1 LIPLREAR
9 PHKELCQTLSVI
21 VVGLEQHQVPLDV
34 LEKVAITEDD
44 LGKVVAGLR
53 DRANLAEVVVLS
65 TCMRTE
71 LYAVVDR
78 FHEGVTDLQE
88 LLAAMAG
95 APVDTFDESWT
106 VLFDDAVAG
115 HLFEVAAGLR
125 SSVLGE
131 TEVLGQVRRALERAE
146 AEHASGPV
154 LSGLFRHAVATGRH
168 VRSTTAIAQGTTS
181 LSHVAVELAA
191 SRMEGSLAGRHVVV
205 VGAGEMGEG
214 MVGALGG
221 RADPAQVV
229 VANRTIERAS
239 ALAARVGGEG
249 VGLDG
254 LADALSAADVVFVS
268 TAAALPVLDPEL
280 LGPAAAA
287 RAAGR
292 RAPLVIIDLGV
303 PRNVDPAVA
312 DITGID
318 LLDMDD
324 LTEHAERAMAGRR
337 AELSAAQTIVAEEVE
352 RYRAEERAR
361 GAAPVVSSLRA
372 RVEELRRSELE
383 RHRARR
389 AELDER
395 QWQEV
400 DSVVRDV
407 LAKLLHHP
415 TVAVKEAAG
424 TPRGERLV
432 EALRTLFDL

>member
-1 LIPLREAR
+1 M
-9 PHKELCQTLSVI
+9 SVI

-34 LEKVAITEDD
+34 LERVAIPEDH

-71 LYAVVDR
+71 LYAVVER

-88 LLAAMAG
+88 LLAGMAG
-95 APVDTFDESWT
+95 TSVDSLDGHWT
-106 VLFDDAVAG
+106 LFFDDAVTT

-154 LSGLFRHAVATGRH
+154 LAGLFRHAVQTGRH

-191 SRMEGSLAGRHVVV
+191 SRLGGTLAGRHVLV

-214 MVGALGG
+214 MVDALGG
-221 RADPAQVV
+221 HPDLAQVV
-229 VANRTIERAS
+229 VANRTVGRAS
-239 ALAARVGGEG
+239 ALAARVGGNG
-249 VGLDG
+249 VGLAG
-254 LADALSAADVVFVS
+254 LPDALAAAEVVFVS
-268 TAAALPVLDPEL
+268 TGASLPVLDPEL
-280 LGPAAAA
+280 LAPASGA
-287 RAAGR
+287 RRSVTG
-292 RAPLVIIDLGV
+292 RAPLIVVDLGV
-303 PRNVDPAVA
+303 PRNVDPAVGG
-312 DITGID
+312 IPGID

-324 LTEHAERAMAGRR
+324 LTEHAERALAGRR
-337 AELSAAQTIVAEEVE
+337 SELAAAQEIVRQEVE
-352 RYRAEERAR
+352 HFRADERAR

-372 RVEELRRSELE
+372 RMEELRRTELE
-383 RHRARR
+383 RHRGRLSQ
-389 AELDER
+389 LDDE

-400 DSVVRDV
+400 DSVVRAV
-407 LAKLLHHP
+407 LAKLLHQP

>member
-1 LIPLREAR
+1 
-9 PHKELCQTLSVI
+9 LSVI

-34 LEKVAITEDD
+34 LERVAIPEDH

-71 LYAVVDR
+71 LYAVVER

-88 LLAAMAG
+88 FLAGMAG
-95 APVDTFDESWT
+95 TPAESLDGRWT
-106 VLFDDAVAG
+106 VHFDDAVTT

-146 AEHASGPV
+146 TEHASGPV
-154 LSGLFRHAVATGRH
+154 LAGLFRHAVQTGRH

-191 SRMEGSLAGRHVVV
+191 SRLGGTLAGRHVLV

-214 MVGALGG
+214 MVDALSGHS
-221 RADPAQVV
+221 DLAQVV
-229 VANRTIERAS
+229 VANRTVGRAS
-239 ALAARVGGEG
+239 ALAARVGGNG
-249 VGLDG
+249 VGLPG
-254 LADALSAADVVFVS
+254 LVDALAAADVVFVS
-268 TAAALPVLDPEL
+268 TGAALPVLDPEQL
-280 LGPAAAA
+280 APVSGA
-287 RAAGR
+287 RRNVTGG
-292 RAPLVIIDLGV
+292 APLIVIDLGV
-303 PRNVDPAVA
+303 PRNVDPAVGGVS
-312 DITGID
+312 GID

-324 LTEHAERAMAGRR
+324 LTEHAERALAGRR
-337 AELSAAQTIVAEEVE
+337 SELAEAQEIVRQEVE
-352 RYRAEERAR
+352 RYRADERAR

-372 RVEELRRSELE
+372 RMEELRRSELE
-383 RHRARR
+383 RHRGRLS
-389 AELDER
+389 ELDER

-400 DSVVRDV
+400 DSVVRAV
-407 LAKLLHHP
+407 LAKLLHQP

>member
-1 LIPLREAR
+1 M
-9 PHKELCQTLSVI
+9 
-21 VVGLEQHQVPLDV
+21 
-34 LEKVAITEDD
+34 
-44 LGKVVAGLR
+44 
-53 DRANLAEVVVLS
+53 LS

-71 LYAVVDR
+71 LYAVVER

-88 LLAAMAG
+88 FLAGMA
-95 APVDTFDESWT
+95 ATPVDTLDGRWT
-106 VLFDDAVAG
+106 VFFDDAVTG

-131 TEVLGQVRRALERAE
+131 TEVLGQVRRALERAQ

-154 LSGLFRHAVATGRH
+154 LSALFRHAVQAGRH

-191 SRMEGSLAGRHVVV
+191 SRLGGSLAGRHVVV

-214 MVGALGG
+214 MVQALGG
-221 RADPAQVV
+221 HGDLAQLV
-229 VANRTIERAS
+229 VANRTVGRAS
-239 ALAARVGGEG
+239 TLAAQVGGTG
-249 VGLDG
+249 VGLAG
-254 LADALSAADVVFVS
+254 LGDALGSADVVFVS
-268 TAAALPVLDPEL
+268 TAASQPVLDVEL
-280 LGPAAAA
+280 LGPAAGA
-287 RAAGR
+287 RGATAG
-292 RAPLVIIDLGV
+292 RAPLVVVDLGV
-303 PRNVDPAVA
+303 PRNVDPALGAVP
-312 DITGID
+312 GID

-337 AELSAAQTIVAEEVE
+337 AEMSAAQEIVTQEVE

-361 GAAPVVSSLRA
+361 GAAPVVSALRS
-372 RVEELRRSELE
+372 RIDELRHAELE
-383 RHRARR
+383 RHRGRLS
-389 AELDER
+389 ELDER

-407 LAKLLHHP
+407 LAKLLHQP

>member
-1 LIPLREAR
+1 MVR
-9 PHKELCQTLSVI
+9 PRKELCKRLSVI
-21 VVGLEQHQVPLDV
+21 VVGLEQRQVPLDV
-34 LEKVAITEDD
+34 LERVAIAEDD

-71 LYAVVDR
+71 VYAVVER

-88 LLAAMAG
+88 FLATMAG
-95 APVDTFDESWT
+95 TPVEALESRWT
-106 VLFDDAVAG
+106 VFFDDAVAG

-131 TEVLGQVRRALERAE
+131 TEVLGQVRRALERAH

-154 LSGLFRHAVATGRH
+154 LSALFRHAVQAGRH
-168 VRSTTAIAQGTTS
+168 VRSTTAIAQGSTS

-191 SRMEGSLAGRHVVV
+191 SRLGGSLAGRHVVV

-214 MVGALGG
+214 MVDALGG
-221 RADPAQVV
+221 HGDLAQVV
-229 VANRTIERAS
+229 VANRTVGRAS
-239 ALAARVGGEG
+239 TLAARVGGNG
-249 VGLDG
+249 VGLAG
-254 LADALSAADVVFVS
+254 LGDALATADVVFVS
-268 TAAALPVLDPEL
+268 TGASLPVLDAEL
-280 LGPAAAA
+280 LAPALGA
-287 RAAGR
+287 RPATTG
-292 RAPLVIIDLGV
+292 RAPLVVVDLGV

-312 DITGID
+312 GISGID

-324 LTEHAERAMAGRR
+324 LTGHAERAMEGRR
-337 AELSAAQTIVAEEVE
+337 AELSAAQEIVTQEVE

-361 GAAPVVSSLRA
+361 GAAPVVSALRA

-383 RHRARR
+383 RHRSRLS
-389 AELDER
+389 ELDER
-395 QWQEV
+395 EWREV
-400 DSVVRDV
+400 DSVVHDV

>member
-1 LIPLREAR
+1 
-9 PHKELCQTLSVI
+9 LSVI

-34 LEKVAITEDD
+34 LERVAISEED
-44 LGKVVAGLR
+44 LGKVVSGLR

-71 LYAVVDR
+71 LYAVVER

-88 LLAAMAG
+88 FLAGMAG
-95 APVDTFDESWT
+95 TTTDTLDGHWT
-106 VLFDDAVAG
+106 VFFDDAVVG

-131 TEVLGQVRRALERAE
+131 TEVLGQVRRALERAR
-146 AEHASGPV
+146 AEHGCGPV
-154 LSGLFRHAVATGRH
+154 LSGLFRHAVQAGRH
-168 VRSTTAIAQGTTS
+168 VRSTTAIAQGSTS
-181 LSHVAVELAA
+181 LSQVAVELAS
-191 SRMEGSLAGRHVVV
+191 SRLGGSLSGRHVVV

-214 MVGALGG
+214 MVQALAGHG
-221 RADPAQVV
+221 DLAQVV
-229 VANRTIERAS
+229 VANRTVGRAS
-239 ALAARVGGEG
+239 ALAGTVGGNG

-254 LADALSAADVVFVS
+254 LADALAGADVVFV
-268 TAAALPVLDPEL
+268 TTGAALPVLDVAL
-280 LGPAAAA
+280 LGPASGA
-287 RAAGR
+287 RTATTGL
-292 RAPLVIIDLGV
+292 APLVVVDLGV

-312 DITGID
+312 GISGID

-324 LTEHAERAMAGRR
+324 LTEHAERALSSRR
-337 AELSAAQTIVAEEVE
+337 AELTAARQIVGQEVE

-372 RVEELRRSELE
+372 RVEELRRAELE
-383 RHRARR
+383 RHRGRL

-395 QWQEV
+395 QWHEV

>member
-1 LIPLREAR
+1 
-9 PHKELCQTLSVI
+9 
-21 VVGLEQHQVPLDV
+21 
-34 LEKVAITEDD
+34 
-44 LGKVVAGLR
+44 
-53 DRANLAEVVVLS
+53 
-65 TCMRTE
+65 
-71 LYAVVDR
+71 
-78 FHEGVTDLQE
+78 
-88 LLAAMAG
+88 MAG
-95 APVDTFDESWT
+95 TTLDTLDERWT
-106 VLFDDAVAG
+106 VFFDDAVTG

-131 TEVLGQVRRALERAE
+131 TEVLGQVRRALERAQ

-154 LSGLFRHAVATGRH
+154 LSGLFRHAVQAGRH
-168 VRSTTAIAQGTTS
+168 VRSTTAIAQGSTS

-191 SRMEGSLAGRHVVV
+191 SRLGRLAR
-205 VGAGEMGEG
+205 
-214 MVGALGG
+214 
-221 RADPAQVV
+221 R
-229 VANRTIERAS
+229 
-239 ALAARVGGEG
+239 AARGRGRCGG
-249 VGLDG
+249 DG
-254 LADALSAADVVFVS
+254 RGHGATPWAVTATSPRSWWPTARSGGPRRWRHEWGAPAWVWTASPTRWPPADVVFVS
-268 TAAALPVLDPEL
+268 TGAALPVLD
-280 LGPAAAA
+280 
-287 RAAGR
+287 R
-292 RAPLVIIDLGV
+292 RAPRARQRRARRPRPALAPLVVIDLGV

-312 DITGID
+312 DISGID

-324 LTEHAERAMAGRR
+324 LTEHAERALAGRR
-337 AELSAAQTIVAEEVE
+337 AELSAAQEIVGQEVE

-372 RVEELRRSELE
+372 RVEDLRRSELE
-383 RHRARR
+383 RHRGRL

>member
-1 LIPLREAR
+1 
-9 PHKELCQTLSVI
+9 LSVI
-21 VVGLEQHQVPLDV
+21 VVGLEQPKVPLDV
-34 LEKVAITEDD
+34 LEKVAIAEDD

-88 LLAAMAG
+88 FLAGMAG

-131 TEVLGQVRRALERAE
+131 TEVLGQVRRALERAD

-154 LSGLFRHAVATGRH
+154 LSALFRHAVLTGRH

-181 LSHVAVELAA
+181 LSHVAVEVAV
-191 SRMEGSLAGRHVVV
+191 SKMGGSLAGRHVVV
-205 VGAGEMGEG
+205 VGAGQMGDG
-214 MVGALGG
+214 VVAALGG
-221 RADPAQVV
+221 RGDLAQVV
-229 VANRTIERAS
+229 VANRTVDRAS
-239 ALAARVGGEG
+239 ALAARVGGNG

-254 LADALSAADVVFVS
+254 LAAALGPADVVFVS

-280 LGPAAAA
+280 LGPVGAA
-287 RAAGR
+287 RAVAAGG
-292 RAPLVIIDLGV
+292 APLVIVDLGV

-312 DITGID
+312 RLSGID

-337 AELSAAQTIVAEEVE
+337 AELSAAMGIVAEEVE
-352 RYRAEERAR
+352 RYRSEERAR

-372 RVEELRRSELE
+372 RMEELRRSELD
-383 RHRARR
+383 RHRARLS
-389 AELDER
+389 ELDER
-395 QWQEV
+395 QWHEV

>member
-1 LIPLREAR
+1 M
-9 PHKELCQTLSVI
+9 SVI

-34 LEKVAITEDD
+34 LERVAISEDD

-71 LYAVVDR
+71 VYAVVER

-88 LLAAMAG
+88 FLAAMAG
-95 APVDTFDESWT
+95 TSVDTLDDRWT
-106 VLFDDAVAG
+106 VLFDDSVTG

-131 TEVLGQVRRALERAE
+131 TEVLGQVRRALERAQ

-154 LSGLFRHAVATGRH
+154 LSGLFRHAVQAGRH
-168 VRSTTAIAQGTTS
+168 VRSTTAIAQGATS

-191 SRMEGSLAGRHVVV
+191 SKLGGSLAGRHVVV

-214 MVGALGG
+214 MVDALGG
-221 RADPAQVV
+221 HGDLAQVV
-229 VANRTIERAS
+229 VANRTVGRAS
-239 ALAARVGGEG
+239 ALAARVGGNG

-254 LADALSAADVVFVS
+254 LAEALTPADVVFVS
-268 TAAALPVLDPEL
+268 TGAALPVLDSGL
-280 LGPAAAA
+280 LEAASGG
-287 RAAGR
+287 RADTAGV
-292 RAPLVIIDLGV
+292 APLVVIDLGV

-312 DITGID
+312 DISGID

-324 LTEHAERAMAGRR
+324 LTEHAERALAGRR
-337 AELSAAQTIVAEEVE
+337 AELSAAQEIVRQEVE

-383 RHRARR
+383 RHRGRLAD
-389 AELDER
+389 LDER
-395 QWQEV
+395 QWREV
-400 DSVVRDV
+400 DSVVHDV

>member
-1 LIPLREAR
+1 MDYLR
-9 PHKELCQTLSVI
+9 KELCETLSVI

-34 LEKVAITEDD
+34 LERVAISEED

-71 LYAVVDR
+71 VYAVVER
-78 FHEGVTDLQE
+78 FHEGVADLQE
-88 LLAAMAG
+88 FLATMAG
-95 APVDTFDESWT
+95 TSLDTLEDRWT
-106 VLFDDAVAG
+106 VLFDDTVTG

-131 TEVLGQVRRALERAE
+131 TEVLGQVRRALERAQ

-154 LSGLFRHAVATGRH
+154 LSGLFRHAVQAGRH

-191 SRMEGSLAGRHVVV
+191 SRLGGSLAGRHVVV

-214 MVGALGG
+214 MVDALGG
-221 RADPAQVV
+221 HGDIAQVV
-229 VANRTIERAS
+229 VANRTVGRAS
-239 ALAARVGGEG
+239 ALAARVGGNG
-249 VGLDG
+249 VGLDD
-254 LADALSAADVVFVS
+254 LADALTPADVVFVS
-268 TAAALPVLDPEL
+268 TGASLPVVDSGL
-280 LGPAAAA
+280 LGAASGA
-287 RAAGR
+287 RADTAGV
-292 RAPLVIIDLGV
+292 APLVVIDLGV

-312 DITGID
+312 GISGID

-324 LTEHAERAMAGRR
+324 LTEHAERALAGRR
-337 AELSAAQTIVAEEVE
+337 SELSAAQEIVREEVE

-383 RHRARR
+383 RHRGRLAD
-389 AELDER
+389 LDER

-432 EALRTLFDL
+432 EALRALFDL

>member
-1 LIPLREAR
+1 
-9 PHKELCQTLSVI
+9 LSVI

-34 LEKVAITEDD
+34 LERVAIPEDH

-71 LYAVVDR
+71 LYAVVER

-88 LLAAMAG
+88 FLAGMAG
-95 APVDTFDESWT
+95 TPAESLDGRWT
-106 VLFDDAVAG
+106 VHFDDAVTT

-154 LSGLFRHAVATGRH
+154 LAGLFRHAVQTGRH

-191 SRMEGSLAGRHVVV
+191 SRLGGTLAGRHVLV

-214 MVGALGG
+214 MVDALSGHP
-221 RADPAQVV
+221 DLAQVV
-229 VANRTIERAS
+229 VANRTVGRAS
-239 ALAARVGGEG
+239 ALAARVGGNG
-249 VGLDG
+249 VGLPG
-254 LADALSAADVVFVS
+254 LADALAAADVVFVS
-268 TAAALPVLDPEL
+268 TGAALPVLDPEL
-280 LGPAAAA
+280 LAPASGA
-287 RAAGR
+287 RRNVTGG
-292 RAPLVIIDLGV
+292 APLIVIDLGV
-303 PRNVDPAVA
+303 PRNVDPAVGGVS
-312 DITGID
+312 GID

-324 LTEHAERAMAGRR
+324 LTEHAERALAGRR
-337 AELSAAQTIVAEEVE
+337 SELAAAQEIVRQEVE
-352 RYRAEERAR
+352 RYRADERAR

-372 RVEELRRSELE
+372 RMEELRRSELE
-383 RHRARR
+383 RHRGRLS
-389 AELDER
+389 ELDER

-400 DSVVRDV
+400 DSVVRAV
-407 LAKLLHHP
+407 LAKLLHQP

>member
-1 LIPLREAR
+1 M
-9 PHKELCQTLSVI
+9 SVI

-34 LEKVAITEDD
+34 LERVAIPEND

-53 DRANLAEVVVLS
+53 DRANLVEVVVLS

-71 LYAVVDR
+71 LYAVVER

-88 LLAAMAG
+88 FLAAMAG
-95 APVDTFDESWT
+95 SPAQALDGRWT
-106 VLFDDAVAG
+106 VFFDDAVAG

-131 TEVLGQVRRALERAE
+131 TEVLGQVRRAAERAQ

-154 LSGLFRHAVATGRH
+154 LTSLFRHAVQAGRH
-168 VRSTTAIAQGTTS
+168 VRSTTAIAQGATS

-191 SRMEGSLAGRHVVV
+191 SRLGGSLSARGVVV
-205 VGAGEMGEG
+205 VGAGEMAEG
-214 MVGALGG
+214 VVDALGSDGDPARVVVVNRTVG
-221 RADPAQVV
+221 RAA
-229 VANRTIERAS
+229 
-239 ALAARVGGEG
+239 ALADRVGGTA
-249 VGLDG
+249 VGLGG
-254 LADALSAADVVFVS
+254 LEDALAGADVVFAS
-268 TAAALPVLDPEL
+268 TGAALPVLEAEML
-280 LGPAAAA
+280 ASASAA
-287 RAAGR
+287 RAG
-292 RAPLVIIDLGV
+292 APVPLLIVDLGV

-312 DITGID
+312 GLEGIE

-337 AELSAAQTIVAEEVE
+337 AELSAAQEIVFHEVE
-352 RYRAEERAR
+352 RYRAEERSR
-361 GAAPVVSSLRA
+361 GAAPVVSALRA

-383 RHRARR
+383 RHRGRR
-389 AELDER
+389 AGLDEG

>member
-1 LIPLREAR
+1 
-9 PHKELCQTLSVI
+9 LSVI
-21 VVGLEQHQVPLDV
+21 VVGLEQPKVPLDV
-34 LEKVAITEDD
+34 LERVAIAEDD

-71 LYAVVDR
+71 LYAVVER

-88 LLAAMAG
+88 FLAGMARTE
-95 APVDTFDESWT
+95 VDSLEERWT

-131 TEVLGQVRRALERAE
+131 TEVLGQVRRALERAQ

-154 LSGLFRHAVATGRH
+154 LSGLFRHAVQTGRH

-191 SRMEGSLAGRHVVV
+191 SRLGGSLAGRHVVV

-214 MVGALGG
+214 MIEALGG
-221 RADPAQVV
+221 HRDVAQVV
-229 VANRTIERAS
+229 VANRTVERAS
-239 ALAARVGGEG
+239 TLAARVGGSG
-249 VGLDG
+249 VGLAG
-254 LADALSAADVVFVS
+254 LGDALASADVIFVS
-268 TAAALPVLDPEL
+268 TSAALPVLDAEL
-280 LGPAAAA
+280 LGPA
-287 RAAGR
+287 RATRVAVAGA
-292 RAPLVIIDLGV
+292 APLVVVDLGV
-303 PRNVDPAVA
+303 PRNVDPSVA
-312 DITGID
+312 GIPGID

-324 LTEHAERAMAGRR
+324 LTGHAERAMAGRR
-337 AELSAAQTIVAEEVE
+337 AELAAAQEIVAEEVE
-352 RYRAEERAR
+352 RFRAEERAR

-383 RHRARR
+383 RHRGRL

-395 QWQEV
+395 QWDEV

-407 LAKLLHHP
+407 LAKLLHQP

>member
-1 LIPLREAR
+1 MSRVIR
-9 PHKELCQTLSVI
+9 PSKELCETLAVI

-34 LEKVAITEDD
+34 LERVAVAEDD

-53 DRANLAEVVVLS
+53 DRANLVEIVVLS

-71 LYAVVDR
+71 LYAVVER

-88 LLAAMAG
+88 FLAGLAG
-95 APVDTFDESWT
+95 TPTDALDGRWT
-106 VLFDDAVAG
+106 VFFDDAVTG

-154 LSGLFRHAVATGRH
+154 LTALFRHAVQAGRH

-191 SRMEGSLAGRHVVV
+191 SRLGGSLAGRHVVV
-205 VGAGEMGEG
+205 VGAGEMAEG
-214 MVGALGG
+214 MIDALAGHG
-221 RADPAQVV
+221 DLAQVV
-229 VANRTIERAS
+229 VANRTVGRAS
-239 ALAARVGGEG
+239 ALAGRIGGTG
-249 VGLDG
+249 VGLDA
-254 LADALSAADVVFVS
+254 LPDALAAADVVFAS
-268 TAAALPVLDPEL
+268 TGAALPVLDAEL
-280 LGPAAAA
+280 LGPAGGARSA
-287 RAAGR
+287 RAGG
-292 RAPLVIIDLGV
+292 APLVIVDLGV
-303 PRNVDPAVA
+303 PRNVDPAVGG
-312 DITGID
+312 ISGID

-337 AELSAAQTIVAEEVE
+337 SELAAAQEIVFHEVE

-361 GAAPVVSSLRA
+361 GAAPVVSALRA

-383 RHRARR
+383 RHRNRL

-395 QWQEV
+395 QWNEV

>member
-1 LIPLREAR
+1 MRVDCLR
-9 PHKELCQTLSVI
+9 KELCETLSVI

-34 LEKVAITEDD
+34 LERVAIAEDD
-44 LGKVVAGLR
+44 LGKVVASLR

-71 LYAVVDR
+71 LYAVVER
-78 FHEGVTDLQE
+78 FHEGVADLQE
-88 LLAAMAG
+88 FLATKARTSL
-95 APVDTFDESWT
+95 DTLEEHWT
-106 VLFDDAVAG
+106 VLFDDAVTG

-131 TEVLGQVRRALERAE
+131 TEVLGQVRRALERAQ

-154 LSGLFRHAVATGRH
+154 LAGLFRHAVQAGRH
-168 VRSTTAIAQGTTS
+168 VRSTTAIAQGATS

-191 SRMEGSLAGRHVVV
+191 SRLGGTLAGRHVVV

-214 MVGALGG
+214 MVDALGG
-221 RADPAQVV
+221 HDDLAQVV
-229 VANRTIERAS
+229 VANRTVGRAS
-239 ALAARVGGEG
+239 ALAARVGGNG

-254 LADALSAADVVFVS
+254 LADALAPADIVFVS
-268 TAAALPVLDPEL
+268 TGAALPVLDPGL
-280 LGPAAAA
+280 LGAASGV
-287 RAAGR
+287 RAATAGQ
-292 RAPLVIIDLGV
+292 APLVVIDLGV

-312 DITGID
+312 DVSGID

-324 LTEHAERAMAGRR
+324 LTEHAERALAGRR
-337 AELSAAQTIVAEEVE
+337 AELSAAQEIVRQEVE

-383 RHRARR
+383 RHRGRLG
-389 AELDER
+389 ELDER
-395 QWQEV
+395 QWREV

>member
-1 LIPLREAR
+1 
-9 PHKELCQTLSVI
+9 LSVI
-21 VVGLEQHQVPLDV
+21 VVGLEQPKVPLDV
-34 LEKVAITEDD
+34 LERVAIAEDD

-71 LYAVVDR
+71 LYAVVER

-88 LLAAMAG
+88 FLAGMAG
-95 APVDTFDESWT
+95 TEVDSLEERWT

-131 TEVLGQVRRALERAE
+131 TEVLGQVRRALERAQ

-154 LSGLFRHAVATGRH
+154 LSGLFRHAVQTGRH

-191 SRMEGSLAGRHVVV
+191 SRLGGSLAGRHVVV

-214 MVGALGG
+214 MIEALGG
-221 RADPAQVV
+221 HRDVAQVV
-229 VANRTIERAS
+229 VANRTVDRAS
-239 ALAARVGGEG
+239 TLAARVGGSG
-249 VGLDG
+249 VGLAG
-254 LADALSAADVVFVS
+254 LGDALASADVIFVS
-268 TAAALPVLDPEL
+268 TSAALPVLDAEL
-280 LGPAAAA
+280 LGPA
-287 RAAGR
+287 RASRVATAGA
-292 RAPLVIIDLGV
+292 APLVVVDLGV
-303 PRNVDPAVA
+303 PRNVDPSVA
-312 DITGID
+312 EIPGID

-324 LTEHAERAMAGRR
+324 LTGHAELAMAGRR
-337 AELSAAQTIVAEEVE
+337 AELAAAQEIVAEEVE
-352 RYRAEERAR
+352 RFRAEERAR

-383 RHRARR
+383 RHRGRR

-407 LAKLLHHP
+407 LAKLLHQP

>member
-1 LIPLREAR
+1 VVP
-9 PHKELCQTLSVI
+9 PKELCETLSVI
-21 VVGLEQHQVPLDV
+21 VVGLEQPQVPLDV
-34 LEKVAITEDD
+34 LERVAIAEDD

-71 LYAVVDR
+71 LYAVVER

-88 LLAAMAG
+88 FLAGMAG
-95 APVDTFDESWT
+95 TSVEGLEGRWT
-106 VLFDDAVAG
+106 VFFDDAVTG

-131 TEVLGQVRRALERAE
+131 SEVLGQVRRALERAQ

-154 LSGLFRHAVATGRH
+154 LSTLFRHAVQTGRH

-191 SRMEGSLAGRHVVV
+191 SRLGGSLAGRHVVV

-214 MVGALGG
+214 MVQALGG
-221 RADPAQVV
+221 HSDLAQVV
-229 VANRTIERAS
+229 VANRTVGRAS
-239 ALAARVGGEG
+239 TLAARVGGNG
-249 VGLDG
+249 VGLAG
-254 LADALSAADVVFVS
+254 LGDALASADVVFVS
-268 TAAALPVLDPEL
+268 TAASLPVLDAEL
-280 LGPAAAA
+280 LGPAIAA
-287 RAAGR
+287 RATTPGT
-292 RAPLVIIDLGV
+292 APLVVVDLGV
-303 PRNVDPAVA
+303 PRNVDPSVGTTA
-312 DITGID
+312 GID

-324 LTEHAERAMAGRR
+324 LTEHADRARAGRR
-337 AELSAAQTIVAEEVE
+337 AELAAAQQIVAGEVE

-361 GAAPVVSSLRA
+361 GAAPVVAALRA
-372 RVEELRRSELE
+372 RVEELRHAELE
-383 RHRARR
+383 RHRGRSSQ
-389 AELDER
+389 LDER
-395 QWQEV
+395 QWHEV

-407 LAKLLHHP
+407 LAKLLHQP

-432 EALRTLFDL
+432 EALRALFDL

>member
-1 LIPLREAR
+1 
-9 PHKELCQTLSVI
+9 LSVI

-34 LEKVAITEDD
+34 LERVAISEDN

-53 DRANLAEVVVLS
+53 DTSNLAEVVVVS

-71 LYAVVDR
+71 LYAVVER

-88 LLAAMAG
+88 FLAGMAG
-95 APVDTFDESWT
+95 TTVDDLDGHWT
-106 VLFDDAVAG
+106 VLFDDAVTA
-115 HLFEVAAGLR
+115 HLFEVASGLR

-154 LSGLFRHAVATGRH
+154 LAGLFRRAVQTGRH

-191 SRMEGSLAGRHVVV
+191 SRLGGSLVGRHVLVI
-205 VGAGEMGEG
+205 GAGEMGEG
-214 MVGALGG
+214 MVDALGG
-221 RADPAQVV
+221 HGDLAQLV
-229 VANRTIERAS
+229 VANRTLARAS
-239 ALAARVGGEG
+239 ALAARVGGNG
-249 VGLDG
+249 VGLAG
-254 LADALSAADVVFVS
+254 LADALVAADVVFVS
-268 TAAALPVLDPEL
+268 TAASLPVIDPDL
-280 LGPAAAA
+280 LSPAGEA
-287 RAAGR
+287 RAATAGR
-292 RAPLVIIDLGV
+292 PPLVVVDLGV

-312 DITGID
+312 GISGID
-318 LLDMDD
+318 LMDMDD
-324 LTEHAERAMAGRR
+324 LTEHAERALAGRR
-337 AELSAAQTIVAEEVE
+337 GELSAAQEIVREEAE
-352 RYRAEERAR
+352 RFRADERAR
-361 GAAPVVSSLRA
+361 GAAPVVSALRA
-372 RVEELRRSELE
+372 RSEELRRGELE
-383 RHRARR
+383 RHRGRL

-400 DSVVRDV
+400 GSVVHDV